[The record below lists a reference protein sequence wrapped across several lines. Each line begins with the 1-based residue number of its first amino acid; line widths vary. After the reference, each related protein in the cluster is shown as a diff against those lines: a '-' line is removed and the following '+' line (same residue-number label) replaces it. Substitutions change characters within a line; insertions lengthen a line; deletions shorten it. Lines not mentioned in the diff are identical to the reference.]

1 MRKTVVINVVGLTQ
15 SAIGVHTPFLKQWA
29 EQAAVAAV
37 GAVLP
42 AVTCSVQAT
51 YLTGKWPTEHGIV
64 GNGWYFRDECEP
76 KFWRQSNKLVE
87 APKIWEVA
95 KAQDPTFTCANIC
108 WWYAMYS
115 TADYTVTPRPQYL
128 ADGRKMPDF
137 YAYPL
142 ELRPQLEAKLGPF
155 PLFEFWGPRTT
166 IRSSQWIAQAA
177 IETDKLHDP
186 TLTLV
191 YLPHLDYNAQRYGP
205 ADARVAADLREIDAV
220 CRDLA
225 TYFESRDA
233 QVIFLSEYGI
243 GPVARP
249 VHLNRVLRQHGYL
262 SIREERG
269 LELLDAGTCQAFAL
283 ADHQLAHIYVNDP
296 TKLDAVR
303 RLLAQVPGVEKV
315 LGPEEKAAYHLDH
328 DRAGELIAI
337 AEKDAWFTYYYWL
350 DDAKAPDFA
359 RIVDI
364 HRKPG
369 YDPVEMFTDPA
380 IKFLLPKVALK
391 VLRKKLGFRMLM
403 NVIPLDATL
412 VKGSH
417 GRPPD
422 NPAAGA
428 LLMTQRAELLPGQT
442 VEATAVFDI
451 ILAHL
456 GAPTAASQLS
466 GIASSTSLG

>member
-1 MRKTVVINVVGLTQ
+1 MQKTVVIDVVGLTPN
-15 SAIGVHTPFLKQWA
+15 ALGENTPFLTQWA
-29 EQAAVAAV
+29 ASAKVVSV
-37 GAVLP
+37 GHVLP

-64 GNGWYFRDECEP
+64 ANGWYFRDECEP
-76 KFWRQSNKLVE
+76 RLWRQSNKLVE
-87 APKIWEVA
+87 AAKLWEVA
-95 KAQDPTFTCANIC
+95 KAEDPTFTCANIC

-128 ADGRKMPDF
+128 SDGRKMPDC
-137 YAYPL
+137 YTYPMK
-142 ELRPQLEAKLGPF
+142 LRQQLEARLGTF
-155 PLFEFWGPRTT
+155 PLFDFWGPRTS
-166 IRSSQWIAQAA
+166 IKSSQWIAQAA

-205 ADARVAADLREIDAV
+205 ADARVAADLRQIDAV

-225 TYFESRDA
+225 TYFEGRGA
-233 QVIFLSEYGI
+233 EVIFLSEYGI
-243 GPVARP
+243 APVSRP
-249 VHLNRVLRQHGYL
+249 VHLNRVLREHGYL

-269 LELLDAGTCQAFAL
+269 LELLDAGTSPAFAL
-283 ADHQLAHIYVNDP
+283 ADHQVAHIYVNDP
-296 TKLDAVR
+296 SQLEAVR
-303 RLLAQVPGVEKV
+303 QLLAQVPGVEKV
-315 LGPEEKAAYHLDH
+315 IGPEEKAAYHLDH
-328 DRAGELIAI
+328 DRAGELIAV

-391 VLRKKLGFRMLM
+391 LLRKKLGFRMLM
-403 NVIPLDATL
+403 DIIPLDATL
-412 VKGSH
+412 VRGSH
-417 GRPPD
+417 GRPPAT
-422 NPAAGA
+422 PGEGP
-428 LLMTQRAELLPGQT
+428 LLMSRRTSLLPADAIT
-442 VEATAVFDI
+442 APAVFDL

-456 GAPTAASQLS
+456 RGV
-466 GIASSTSLG
+466 G

>member
-1 MRKTVVINVVGLTQ
+1 MQKTVVIDVVGLTPN
-15 SAIGVHTPFLKQWA
+15 ALGENTPFLTQWA
-29 EQAAVAAV
+29 ASAKVVSV
-37 GAVLP
+37 GHVLP

-64 GNGWYFRDECEP
+64 ANGWYFRDECEP
-76 KFWRQSNKLVE
+76 RLWRQSNKLVE
-87 APKIWEVA
+87 AAKLWEVA
-95 KAQDPTFTCANIC
+95 KAEDPTFTCANIC

-128 ADGRKMPDF
+128 SDGRKMPDC
-137 YAYPL
+137 YTYPMK
-142 ELRPQLEAKLGPF
+142 LRQQLEARLGTF
-155 PLFEFWGPRTT
+155 PLFDFWGPRTS
-166 IRSSQWIAQAA
+166 IKSSQWIAQAA

-205 ADARVAADLREIDAV
+205 ADARVAADLRQIDAV

-225 TYFESRDA
+225 TYFEGRGA
-233 QVIFLSEYGI
+233 EVIFLSEYGI
-243 GPVARP
+243 APVSRP
-249 VHLNRVLRQHGYL
+249 VHLNRVLREHGYL

-269 LELLDAGTCQAFAL
+269 LELLDAGTSPAFAL
-283 ADHQLAHIYVNDP
+283 ADHQVAHIYVNDP
-296 TKLDAVR
+296 SQLEAVR
-303 RLLAQVPGVEKV
+303 QLLAQVPGVEKV
-315 LGPEEKAAYHLDH
+315 IGPEEKAAYHLDH
-328 DRAGELIAI
+328 DRAGELIAV

-391 VLRKKLGFRMLM
+391 LLRKKLGFRMLM
-403 NVIPLDATL
+403 DIIPLDATL
-412 VKGSH
+412 VRGSH
-417 GRPPD
+417 GRPPATPGEGPLLMSRRTSLLPAD
-422 NPAAGA
+422 AITAPAVFDLILAHVRGVGGGRTPSVLPAAG
-428 LLMTQRAELLPGQT
+428 
-442 VEATAVFDI
+442 
-451 ILAHL
+451 
-456 GAPTAASQLS
+456 
-466 GIASSTSLG
+466 